1 MNPKADSIVPARGT
15 KERLVSAAQ
24 DAIREGGIGSATARD
39 ITARADANLAAIPY
53 HFGTK
58 DALLTEALIA
68 DARTIVDPVLAL
80 LSSDQPPAAR
90 ALAAAGLLNQQFEG
104 ERARVPVLLTA
115 IARAPH
121 SPEVAAGL
129 AQLWSELRTR
139 LGDDLRALVDER
151 RVPAWVEPDAMAGLI
166 LAVVSGV
173 VVASVVDPNGPGHD
187 DLGNQ
192 FLMLLMAVASTEG
205 DGS

>member
-1 MNPKADSIVPARGT
+1 MNPKPESIVLPRGT

-39 ITARADANLAAIPY
+39 ITGRAEANLAAIPY

-58 DALLTEALIA
+58 DALLTEALVA
-68 DARTIVDPVLAL
+68 DARTIIDPVLAL
-80 LSSDQPPAAR
+80 LSSDQPPEAR
-90 ALAAAGLLNQQFEG
+90 ALAAAGLLNQQFEH
-104 ERARVPVLLTA
+104 ERARVPVLLAA

-139 LGDDLRALVDER
+139 LSADLRALVDAR
-151 RVPAWVEPDAMAGLI
+151 RVAAWVEPDAMAGLI
-166 LAVVSGV
+166 LAVVMGV
-173 VVASVVDPNGPGHD
+173 VVASVVDPDGPGHD
-187 DLGNQ
+187 NVGNQ
-192 FLMLLMAVASTEG
+192 FLMLLMAVANTEG
-205 DGS
+205 DAS

>member
-1 MNPKADSIVPARGT
+1 MNATSQSVVPATGT
-15 KERLVSAAQ
+15 KQRLVRAAQ

-39 ITARADANLAAIPY
+39 ITRRAEANLAAIPY

-58 DALLTEALIA
+58 DALVTEALIA
-68 DARTIVDPVLAL
+68 DARTIIDPVLAL
-80 LSSDQPPAAR
+80 LASDQPPAAR
-90 ALAAAGLLNQQFEG
+90 ALAAAGMLNQQFER
-104 ERARVPVLLTA
+104 ERARVPILLTA
-115 IARAPH
+115 VARAPH

-139 LGDDLRALVDER
+139 LSEDLRALVSAR

-173 VVASVVDPNGPGHD
+173 VVGSVVDPTGPGHQD
-187 DLGNQ
+187 VGNQ
-192 FLMLLMAVASTEG
+192 FLLLLMAVANIEG
-205 DGS
+205 DA